1 MEITVNI
8 NAPAIVDALN
18 NFTAAVTA
26 VLRTPQATT
35 LETAVAP
42 VVTAAPVAPAAPIAN
57 AVAPAPIANA
67 VAPAPATAVTA
78 APAPVVSA
86 APAPVAPAAP
96 VVDEAYRNR
105 VCQAAARLVEAGKMN
120 DILNALK
127 SFNVAA
133 VTQLSA
139 EQLPAFA
146 AQITALGAV
155 V

>member
-8 NAPAIVDALN
+8 NATAIVDALN
-18 NFTAAVTA
+18 NFTATVTA
-26 VLRTPQATT
+26 ILKAPQATT
-35 LETAVAP
+35 LETALDP
-42 VVTAAPVAPAAPIAN
+42 V
-57 AVAPAPIANA
+57 
-67 VAPAPATAVTA
+67 VTA
-78 APAPVVSA
+78 APAPVVPAPAPAVTA
-86 APAPVAPAAP
+86 APAPAAPVVAAAPVAPTPAPAAQ

-127 SFNVAA
+127 AFNVAA

>member
-8 NAPAIVDALN
+8 NAPAVVDALN

-26 VLRTPQATT
+26 ILKAPQATT

-42 VVTAAPVAPAAPIAN
+42 APAPVVLKAPQATTLET
-57 AVAPAPIANA
+57 AVAPAP
-67 VAPAPATAVTA
+67 
-78 APAPVVSA
+78 A
-86 APAPVAPAAP
+86 APAPVAPAPAP
-96 VVDEAYRNR
+96 VAPVIDEAYRNR

>member
-26 VLRTPQATT
+26 VLKAPQTTT
-35 LETAVAP
+35 LETALDP
-42 VVTAAPVAPAAPIAN
+42 VVTAAPVPVALKAPQATTLEA
-57 AVAPAPIANA
+57 A
-67 VAPAPATAVTA
+67 VAPAPA
-78 APAPVVSA
+78 APAPV
-86 APAPVAPAAP
+86 APAPAPAAPAAP

>member
-1 MEITVNI
+1 MEITVNV

-26 VLRTPQATT
+26 VLKAPQTTTLETAVAPAPAPVVLKAPQATT

-42 VVTAAPVAPAAPIAN
+42 AP
-57 AVAPAPIANA
+57 
-67 VAPAPATAVTA
+67 A
-78 APAPVVSA
+78 APAPVAPVA
-86 APAPVAPAAP
+86 PAPAPVAPAAP

>member
-1 MEITVNI
+1 MEITVNV
-8 NAPAIVDALN
+8 NAPAVVDALN

-26 VLRTPQATT
+26 ILKAPQATT
-35 LETAVAP
+35 LETALDP

-57 AVAPAPIANA
+57 AVAPAP
-67 VAPAPATAVTA
+67 VVTA
-78 APAPVVSA
+78 APAPAPVVAA
-86 APAPVAPAAP
+86 APVTPAAPAAP

-133 VTQLSA
+133 VTQLSP

>member
-26 VLRTPQATT
+26 ILKVPQAET
-35 LETAVAP
+35 LETALDPVVAAAPAPVVAAAPAP
-42 VVTAAPVAPAAPIAN
+42 VVTAAPAPAR
-57 AVAPAPIANA
+57 AVAA
-67 VAPAPATAVTA
+67 
-78 APAPVVSA
+78 
-86 APAPVAPAAP
+86 APAAP

-127 SFNVAA
+127 AFNVAA

>member
-8 NAPAIVDALN
+8 NATAIVDALN
-18 NFTAAVTA
+18 NFTATVTA
-26 VLRTPQATT
+26 ILKAPQATT
-35 LETAVAP
+35 LETALDP
-42 VVTAAPVAPAAPIAN
+42 VVTAAPVPAAPAAP
-57 AVAPAPIANA
+57 V
-67 VAPAPATAVTA
+67 
-78 APAPVVSA
+78 APAPVVA
-86 APAPVAPAAP
+86 AAPVAPTPAPAAQ

-127 SFNVAA
+127 AFNVAA

>member
-18 NFTAAVTA
+18 NFTATVTA
-26 VLRTPQATT
+26 ILKAPQATT
-35 LETAVAP
+35 LETALDP
-42 VVTAAPVAPAAPIAN
+42 VVTAAPVPAAP
-57 AVAPAPIANA
+57 V
-67 VAPAPATAVTA
+67 
-78 APAPVVSA
+78 APAPVVAAVPAPA
-86 APAPVAPAAP
+86 APVVIAAPVAPVAQ

>member
-26 VLRTPQATT
+26 VLKAPQATT
-35 LETAVAP
+35 LETALDP
-42 VVTAAPVAPAAPIAN
+42 VVTAAPVPAAP
-57 AVAPAPIANA
+57 V
-67 VAPAPATAVTA
+67 
-78 APAPVVSA
+78 APAPVVTA
-86 APAPVAPAAP
+86 VPAPAAPVAPAPVVAAAP
-96 VVDEAYRNR
+96 VAPTPAPAAPAVDEAYRNR

>member
-1 MEITVNI
+1 MEITVNV

-18 NFTAAVTA
+18 NFTAVVTA
-26 VLRTPQATT
+26 ILKAPQATT

-42 VVTAAPVAPAAPIAN
+42 
-57 AVAPAPIANA
+57 
-67 VAPAPATAVTA
+67 
-78 APAPVVSA
+78 APAPVVLKAPQATALETAVASVPA
-86 APAPVAPAAP
+86 APAPAPVAPAPVAPAAP

-133 VTQLSA
+133 VTQLSP

>member
-18 NFTAAVTA
+18 NFTATVTA
-26 VLRTPQATT
+26 ILKAPQATT
-35 LETAVAP
+35 LETALDPVVTAAPVPAAPVAPAP
-42 VVTAAPVAPAAPIAN
+42 VVTAAPAPAAPVAPAAP
-57 AVAPAPIANA
+57 APA
-67 VAPAPATAVTA
+67 AP
-78 APAPVVSA
+78 
-86 APAPVAPAAP
+86 APAAP

>member
-1 MEITVNI
+1 MEITVNV

-26 VLRTPQATT
+26 VLKAPQATT
-35 LETAVAP
+35 LETALDH
-42 VVTAAPVAPAAPIAN
+42 VVTAAPVPTRAVAAAP
-57 AVAPAPIANA
+57 V
-67 VAPAPATAVTA
+67 
-78 APAPVVSA
+78 APAPVVTA
-86 APAPVAPAAP
+86 VPAPAAPVAPAPVVAAAP
-96 VVDEAYRNR
+96 VAPTPAPAAPAVDEAYRNR

-133 VTQLSA
+133 VTQLTA

-146 AQITALGAV
+146 AQITTLGAV

>member
-8 NAPAIVDALN
+8 NAAAIVDALN

-26 VLRTPQATT
+26 VLKAPQATT
-35 LETAVAP
+35 LETALDP
-42 VVTAAPVAPAAPIAN
+42 VVTAAPVTAAP
-57 AVAPAPIANA
+57 
-67 VAPAPATAVTA
+67 A

-86 APAPVAPAAP
+86 APVAPVAPAPAPAAP

>member
-1 MEITVNI
+1 MEITVNV

-18 NFTAAVTA
+18 NFTAVVTA
-26 VLRTPQATT
+26 VLKAPQTTT

-42 VVTAAPVAPAAPIAN
+42 AP
-57 AVAPAPIANA
+57 
-67 VAPAPATAVTA
+67 
-78 APAPVVSA
+78 A
-86 APAPVAPAAP
+86 APAPVAPAPAP
-96 VVDEAYRNR
+96 VAPAPAPVAPAAAVVDEAYRNR

-133 VTQLSA
+133 VTQLSP

>member
-26 VLRTPQATT
+26 VLKAPQATT
-35 LETAVAP
+35 LETALDPVVTAPAAPAPVAPAP
-42 VVTAAPVAPAAPIAN
+42 VVTAV
-57 AVAPAPIANA
+57 
-67 VAPAPATAVTA
+67 
-78 APAPVVSA
+78 
-86 APAPVAPAAP
+86 PVAPAAP

-127 SFNVAA
+127 AFNVAA

>member
-18 NFTAAVTA
+18 NFTVAVTTILKA
-26 VLRTPQATT
+26 PQATT

-42 VVTAAPVAPAAPIAN
+42 APAPVVFKAPQATTLETAVAS
-57 AVAPAPIANA
+57 VAPAP
-67 VAPAPATAVTA
+67 AVTA

-86 APAPVAPAAP
+86 APAPAAP

-133 VTQLSA
+133 VTQLSP

>member
-1 MEITVNI
+1 MEITVNV

-26 VLRTPQATT
+26 VLKAPQATT
-35 LETAVAP
+35 LETALDP
-42 VVTAAPVAPAAPIAN
+42 VVTAAPAAPAAPIVN
-57 AVAPAPIANA
+57 AAAPAPI
-67 VAPAPATAVTA
+67 VAA
-78 APAPVVSA
+78 APV
-86 APAPVAPAAP
+86 APVAPAAP

-127 SFNVAA
+127 AFNVAA

-146 AQITALGAV
+146 AQIAALGAV

>member
-18 NFTAAVTA
+18 NFTATVTA
-26 VLRTPQATT
+26 ILKAPQATT
-35 LETAVAP
+35 LETALDP
-42 VVTAAPVAPAAPIAN
+42 VVTAAPVALKAQQAATLEA
-57 AVAPAPIANA
+57 AAPAP
-67 VAPAPATAVTA
+67 VVTA
-78 APAPVVSA
+78 APAPA
-86 APAPVAPAAP
+86 APAPAAPAPAAP
-96 VVDEAYRNR
+96 AVDEAYRNR

>member
-18 NFTAAVTA
+18 NFTATVTA
-26 VLRTPQATT
+26 ILKAPQATT
-35 LETAVAP
+35 LDTALDP
-42 VVTAAPVAPAAPIAN
+42 VVTAAPVPAAP
-57 AVAPAPIANA
+57 V
-67 VAPAPATAVTA
+67 
-78 APAPVVSA
+78 APAPVVAAVPAPA
-86 APAPVAPAAP
+86 APVVIAAPVAPVAQ